1 MNCGDKH
8 PRVWGYAAP
17 VLSCGSGAREC
28 DGMSGLGEL
37 PTGDRRVRLIG
48 QLVERYQVTP
58 EPDKWLQDMTLQ
70 ALRALDKSGL
80 SPADKSPARR
90 EIHAIH
96 REVASKARAAKLG
109 RRTAEITSGDP
120 DMPPPAS
127 SR

>member
-1 MNCGDKH
+1 MN
-8 PRVWGYAAP
+8 
-17 VLSCGSGAREC
+17 
-28 DGMSGLGEL
+28 GMGEI
-37 PTGDRRVRLIG
+37 PSGDRRVRLIG
-48 QLVERYQVTP
+48 RLVERYQATP

-109 RRTAEITSGDP
+109 RRSGEITDGDTTAAI
-120 DMPPPAS
+120 AS
-127 SR
+127 R